1 MKSNLSKT
9 EKKLIEG
16 ICKHPKVRQKP
27 DDYLI
32 VHLSNEYERLH
43 RRPFNE

>member
-16 ICKHPKVRQKP
+16 ICKHPSVKEKP

-32 VHLSNEYERLH
+32 VNLPNEYQRLW